1 MQFEACLLLWSCW
14 TKTYR
19 WTFSFF
25 MTSADLSTCL
35 NHQFWKT
42 RKLCSALWNTFVCY
56 NQSVQCKAIPI
67 SVTSSLALQMG
78 NLKSDNHVQL
88 SSWVCVIIHVQR
100 VKSCQASRA
109 CQKISSRLLRFKTKP
124 KPWPTP
130 SNLFCWRLFWGF
142 MSKYTFPAHLK
153 SWHTSYYFDYSFR
166 YFFDD
171 LMITILFCDCM
182 MHACINDA
190 VTVCFTFHFSTN
202 RSSCKMKLPKPCG
215 IALIISP

>member
-19 WTFSFF
+19 WSFSFF
-25 MTSADLSTCL
+25 LTSADLSTCL

-42 RKLCSALWNTFVCY
+42 RKPCSALWNTFVCY

-88 SSWVCVIIHVQR
+88 SSWVCIIIHVQR

-130 SNLFCWRLFWGF
+130 SNLFLLKVILRLHVQIYFSCTSQKLTHLLLFWLFFQILLWWFDDNHIIFGLHDACMYKWCCYRLF
-142 MSKYTFPAHLK
+142 YI
-153 SWHTSYYFDYSFR
+153 SFQ
-166 YFFDD
+166 Y
-171 LMITILFCDCM
+171 
-182 MHACINDA
+182 
-190 VTVCFTFHFSTN
+190 
-202 RSSCKMKLPKPCG
+202 K
-215 IALIISP
+215 